1 MIEVSGP
8 APQLHHQDCRRIHID
23 NWRIHTVQQDMG
35 FDKGFD
41 FYPPLTDSDVD
52 KVSTGLPDN
61 VVILTTSLKYSRG
74 FSQKRRSYTSHFTVY
89 PSTLVE
95 SLLPQDG
102 LTCTILSSPRPNL
115 KKATSESLA
124 SPSIC
129 RNSSFRASIYNFLKS
144 SPVIYI
150 PQCYLD
156 VLRISVVFAP
166 YKEAFV
172 IALLFL
178 SAIWLFVGSLW

>member
-1 MIEVSGP
+1 
-8 APQLHHQDCRRIHID
+8 
-23 NWRIHTVQQDMG
+23 MG
-35 FDKGFD
+35 VDKGFD
-41 FYPPLTDSDVD
+41 LYPPLTDSDID

-61 VVILTTSLKYSRG
+61 VMILTTSLKYSRG

-115 KKATSESLA
+115 KKATSLA
-124 SPSIC
+124 SPSLC
-129 RNSSFRASIYNFLKS
+129 RKSSFRASIYNFLKS
-144 SPVIYI
+144 TPVIYI

-156 VLRISVVFAP
+156 VLRIFVVFAT
-166 YKEAFV
+166 YKEEFM